1 MIMKP
6 KILIINDGGGFSFQT
21 KCLTSGYE
29 IDFEI
34 HYLIPQDNDM
44 NLKINTD
51 NSFPISKVTAIYN
64 TSKIQ
69 MIIAFIKCFFQTI
82 KILRNNNY
90 ASIIAIG
97 TSTAVPVFMAAKL
110 FKVRTVFIDSIT
122 RANDLS
128 QTAKILLKLKIP
140 TKILTQWESLS
151 NPSDKVFYEGNI
163 L

>member
-1 MIMKP
+1 MKP

-29 IDFEI
+29 KDFEI
-34 HYLIPQDNDM
+34 FYLVPQDKEMD
-44 NLKINTD
+44 LTVNTK

-64 TSKIQ
+64 TNKIHKV
-69 MIIAFIKCFFQTI
+69 IAFIKCFFQTI
-82 KILRNNNY
+82 KILRQNDYSN
-90 ASIIAIG
+90 IIAIG

-122 RANDLS
+122 RVNDLS
-128 QTAKILLKLKIP
+128 QTAKILLKLKLP
-140 TKILTQWESLS
+140 TKTLTQWESLS
-151 NPSDKVFYEGNI
+151 NPSDNVFFEGNI